1 MYHILRKT
9 IVIFWL
15 LFCSTSYAQK
25 KEIETKT
32 DQSISTVA
40 DTLRVG
46 YTYWW
51 PQSGPFIGNC
61 GTRYALVFLGTVQHI
76 GKPVK
81 NDDILYTSQKGSI
94 KIDEVLTSRTL
105 KKNRYDKQKFFVSD
119 YFYKQDVKE
128 GDRVLVFCYEYE
140 DNYSIPGGKS
150 MLKIKRDNDPILLS
164 IKRYIQSDQNALEL
178 KKDIALWKNY
188 ALDTEL
194 MQVIECRE
202 MRGKY

>member
-25 KEIETKT
+25 KEIDTKT

>member
-1 MYHILRKT
+1 MYHILTKT

-15 LFCSTSYAQK
+15 FFCSTSYAQK
-25 KEIETKT
+25 KEIDVKT
-32 DQSISTVA
+32 DQSISTIA

-81 NDDILYTSQKGSI
+81 DDDMLYTSQKGSI

-105 KKNRYDKQKFFVSD
+105 KKNRYNKQKFFVSD
-119 YFYKQDVKE
+119 YFYEQDVKE

-150 MLKIKRDNDPILLS
+150 MLKIKGDNDPILLS
-164 IKRYIQSDQNALEL
+164 IKRYIQSGQNASAL

-188 ALDTEL
+188 ELDTEL